1 MPIQE
6 EAVHNDPLNLFAL
19 RSGLF
24 FYALEASLP
33 LLENRVVYWYILL
46 FVQVVVRDVLRGYHA
61 CAFDLHQL
69 DDMPPR
75 CT

>member
-33 LLENRVVYWYILL
+33 LLENRVVYWYIFL
-46 FVQVVVRDVLRGYHA
+46 FVQVVV
-61 CAFDLHQL
+61 
-69 DDMPPR
+69 
-75 CT
+75 